1 MAETPASHKRPPP
14 GVGESLGYARRTLAL
29 IAGCAPGL
37 TLLTAGLVLVAA
49 LLPAAALYVSKLIV
63 DGVVAALETGS
74 AADREA
80 TVMWVAVEAGLLGGL
95 LAVRRLIV
103 FYKARLHAELGYAVT
118 SRILGKAESFSLL
131 QMEDPDVQQQLVMA
145 RQYATSRPYSL
156 VNRLFDIAQHSI
168 TLLSMAALLAAFSPW
183 LVLLIIG
190 GGLPL
195 FLGNLRFSGATF
207 RFYTG
212 RTPQVRERNYLESLI
227 AGEAA
232 ARERIHYRLGRAILG
247 RFHALFGS
255 LYADDRALQMRQAW
269 FGAALAVMSSAVF
282 LGGKV
287 WIVWVT
293 MLGSITLGQMTMY
306 VGLLKQGQ
314 NNVTSLLGAF
324 NGIVEDLLYV
334 SNLYALLAIEGE
346 SRDSGATVGP
356 EPGLGLSFENVSFT
370 YPGRNRAALSGAS
383 FTIQPGQRV
392 GIVGANGSGK
402 STLVKLACGLYTPD
416 EGRIT
421 LDGLDVVGWSRDALS
436 ARIGLMFQPHQNF
449 KLSVRD
455 NIAAGV
461 ALEPVS
467 DAQLLRAAGDG
478 MAKALIDDLPRGLDQ
493 NLGKRFLDGIELSG
507 GQWQRLA
514 MARAFA
520 NETADI
526 LILDEPTSAMDP
538 AAEADF
544 MARPKDGRTVI
555 LISHRL
561 SNLTTADQILVLEKG
576 HVIQNGSH
584 AELIAEGG
592 RYADLFDAQAD
603 PYRKT

>member
-1 MAETPASHKRPPP
+1 MADTPASHERPPP
-14 GVGESLGYARRTLAL
+14 GFGESLGYARRTLGL
-29 IAGCAPGL
+29 IARTAPALTGL
-37 TLLTAGLVLVAA
+37 TALLVLVAA
-49 LLPAAALYVSKLIV
+49 LLPAAALYVSQLIV

-80 TVMWVAVEAGLLGGL
+80 AVLWVAVEAGLLGGL

-118 SRILGKAESFSLL
+118 SRILQKAESFSLL

-156 VNRLFDIAQHSI
+156 VNRLFDIGQHSV
-168 TLLSMAALLAAFSPW
+168 TLLSMAVLLAAFSPW
-183 LVLLIIG
+183 LILLIVG

-195 FLGNLRFSGATF
+195 FLGNLRFSGTAF

-212 RTPQVRERNYLESLI
+212 RTPQIRERNYLESLI
-227 AGEAA
+227 AGEAS
-232 ARERIHYRLGRAILG
+232 ARERIHFGLGRPILD

-255 LYADDRALQMRQAW
+255 LYADDRRLQMRQAW
-269 FGAALAVMSSAVF
+269 LGAALAVISSAVF

-293 MLGSITLGQMTMY
+293 MLGTITLGQMTMY

-314 NNVTSLLGAF
+314 NNVTTLLSAF

-334 SNLYALLAIEGE
+334 SNLYALLALVGDAR
-346 SRDSGATVGP
+346 SSGATAGS
-356 EPGLGLSFENVSFT
+356 EPGRGLCFEHVSFT
-370 YPGRNRAALSGAS
+370 YPGRDAPALRDAS
-383 FTIQPGQRV
+383 FSIKPGQRV

-402 STLVKLACGLYTPD
+402 TTLVKLACGLYRPD
-416 EGRIT
+416 AGRVT
-421 LDGLDVVGWSRDALS
+421 LDGLDVSDWQRDALS

-461 ALEPVS
+461 AFKSLD
-467 DAQLLRAAGDG
+467 DAQLLRAADQG
-478 MAKALIDDLPRGLDQ
+478 MARAMIEDLPNGLDQ

-538 AAEADF
+538 AAEAAF
-544 MARPKDGRTVI
+544 MAQPRDGNTVI

-561 SNLTTADQILVLEKG
+561 SNLTSADQILVLDAG
-576 HVIQNGSH
+576 QVIQTGSH
-584 AELIAEGG
+584 ADLVEQGGLYAELFET
-592 RYADLFDAQAD
+592 QAD
-603 PYRKT
+603 PYRQ